1 MQVRLVAYGIAREIL
16 NARQTDFD
24 FAGSTI
30 GELKTA
36 LIAAHP
42 GFSRLR
48 SLSFAVLE
56 NYRQDDFTLTDETEV
71 VIIPPVSGG

>member
-16 NARQTDFD
+16 IARQLDFE
-24 FAGSTI
+24 FNGSTI
-30 GELKTA
+30 GELKA
-36 LIAAHP
+36 SLIAAHP
-42 GFSRLR
+42 GFSQLK

-56 NYRQDDFTLTDETEV
+56 NYRQDDFVLSSGTEV